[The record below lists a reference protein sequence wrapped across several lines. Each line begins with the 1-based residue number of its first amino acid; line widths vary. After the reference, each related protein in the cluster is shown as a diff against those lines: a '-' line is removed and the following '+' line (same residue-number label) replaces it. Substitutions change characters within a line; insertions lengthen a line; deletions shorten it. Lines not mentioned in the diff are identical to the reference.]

1 MGWFLVGRGHYNL
14 PICLYKKLHQQPLL
28 VGGWINPFEKY
39 WSKWESSPN
48 RGENKNYL
56 KPPPRLAVNLYTIL
70 KIITLRSNSLGKW
83 KMLQGVAGLQ
93 HWHVQNDGTC
103 NKTSHLYCPLEE
115 FLRVV
120 WVIFLIPSLWNI
132 HKPGLVNNR
141 KKVATLST
149 CSCLSRGFPSLQKS
163 LKCNVSAGKIF
174 NLERIEPV
182 RFLCIVIPVCDL
194 VMNSLLGFSW
204 CSGFNLYQPDP
215 QKTSRIHS
223 SWPLWTTNTSL
234 RRFPQVTQ
242 VSRPKF
248 KKQLEKQKLLNHH
261 HSFFINDHLSVDSR
275 FSSKLKSPI
284 KIQLYIVYIYIYY
297 GFFQ

>member
-1 MGWFLVGRGHYNL
+1 
-14 PICLYKKLHQQPLL
+14 
-28 VGGWINPFEKY
+28 
-39 WSKWESSPN
+39 
-48 RGENKNYL
+48 
-56 KPPPRLAVNLYTIL
+56 
-70 KIITLRSNSLGKW
+70 
-83 KMLQGVAGLQ
+83 MLQGVAGLQ

-215 QKTSRIHS
+215 PKNIQNPFFMAPLDHKHFPPSFSPSDTSIPPKIQKTTWKTETSQPPPQFLHK
-223 SWPLWTTNTSL
+223 WPPFCRL
-234 RRFPQVTQ
+234 
-242 VSRPKF
+242 
-248 KKQLEKQKLLNHH
+248 
-261 HSFFINDHLSVDSR
+261 
-275 FSSKLKSPI
+275 
-284 KIQLYIVYIYIYY
+284 KIQLQVEISNKNPTIHYY